1 MRRADP
7 DDDRPDAL
15 AYDGRRGEAF
25 RAFRRDILAIARGKF
40 AKDDRYSYYQAFMRM
55 DEGGTGAGAPAMPA
69 AAGGAGGG
77 ANPAFAAATTKRQI
91 RQGQAFNFLYNTQ
104 TDDNIK
110 EMLAALADTAPAELA
125 GDAWDL
131 VVRECDVPHDDLELS
146 KMDATWASM
155 NR

>member
-55 DEGGTGAGAPAMPA
+55 DEGGTGVGAPAMPA

-91 RQGQAFNFLYNTQ
+91 RQGQAFNSNQHMMFFRCEAAC
-104 TDDNIK
+104 K
-110 EMLAALADTAPAELA
+110 EYVM
-125 GDAWDL
+125 
-131 VVRECDVPHDDLELS
+131 RS
-146 KMDATWASM
+146 
-155 NR
+155 

>member
-77 ANPAFAAATTKRQI
+77 ANPAHAAPRQI
-91 RQGQAFNFLYNTQ
+91 RQGQSFNFL
-104 TDDNIK
+104 
-110 EMLAALADTAPAELA
+110 
-125 GDAWDL
+125 
-131 VVRECDVPHDDLELS
+131 
-146 KMDATWASM
+146 
-155 NR
+155 